1 MIGIIAGEGSLPK
14 ILINNF
20 LLKKKFFLV
29 INLSKQKI
37 KKKNFFNFKITELS
51 QIIKTLRL
59 NNCREIILAGKV
71 TRPKLQDLKMDF
83 NTLQIVP
90 KIIKNLKKG
99 DSYAL
104 DVVIDHFKKMGI
116 RVVSCTKYLPELS
129 AENFKKKF
137 KISGINKK
145 DIEKGKA
152 VLNYINKKYDVGQ
165 SIIVS
170 NGYVVGI
177 EAAEGTDEMILK
189 SKVILNKINKRK
201 KGGVL
206 VKIPKKIQDLRVDLP
221 TIGYNTIRN
230 CIKVG
235 LSGIALKKNQNIF
248 LDQEKSL
255 NLIKKNN
262 FFVTVIN

>member
-1 MIGIIAGEGSLPK
+1 MIGVIAGEGSLPK
-14 ILINNF
+14 VLIDSF
-20 LLKKKFFLV
+20 LSKKKNFLV
-29 INLSKQKI
+29 INLSTKKF
-37 KKKNFFNFKITELS
+37 KKKNFYNFKITQLS
-51 QIIKTLRL
+51 EIIETLKA
-59 NNCREIILAGKV
+59 NNCREVVLAGKV
-71 TRPKLQDLKMDF
+71 TRPRIKDLKIDF
-83 NTLQIVP
+83 NTLQIIP
-90 KIIKNLKKG
+90 KIVKNLKKG

-104 DVVIDHFKKMGI
+104 DVIIDHLKKMSI
-116 RVVSCTKYLPELS
+116 RVVSCTKYLPELC
-129 AENFKKKF
+129 AESFKKKF
-137 KISGINKK
+137 QISRNNKK

-152 VLNYINKKYDVGQ
+152 VLDYINKKYDVGQ
-165 SIIVS
+165 SIIIN

-189 SKVILNKINKRK
+189 SNAILKKINQSKI
-201 KGGVL
+201 GGVL

-262 FFVTVIN
+262 FFITVVN